1 MGDEGWRASYNLPD
15 IDGSLQLECS
25 YVLAVPMPAHFI
37 LPYAIMLLFSESSFQ
52 PEELVSR
59 SSGNELPQLLFI
71 WEKF

>member
-1 MGDEGWRASYNLPD
+1 MGDEGWRASYSLPD

-25 YVLAVPMPAHFI
+25 YVLTVLMPANFI
-37 LPYAIMLLFSESSFQ
+37 LPYAIMLLFSESLFQ

-59 SSGNELPQLLFI
+59 FSGNELPQLLFI